1 MRQRW
6 SVVWATG
13 VAILMSQIRAYSS
26 RTMDPGMVVPRRE
39 SPNVRRGKELSMQA
53 SPRHG
58 PHRGLAAL
66 PRSPGFLGPAVRFS
80 TVGGVMQDI
89 SFLGSFD

>member
-1 MRQRW
+1 M
-6 SVVWATG
+6 
-13 VAILMSQIRAYSS
+13 
-26 RTMDPGMVVPRRE
+26 PE
-39 SPNVRRGKELSMQA
+39 SPNVRPGMALSMQA
-53 SPRHG
+53 APSHG

-66 PRSPGFLGPAVRFS
+66 PLSPGSLGPAVRFS